1 MIRMGGVL
9 LISVLL
15 MFGCGW
21 HTHISEINERPQQYK
36 DKQVSVK
43 GKVVE
48 TLSIPFVQKGLYQM
62 DDGSG
67 KIWVMSQERIPS
79 RGEKVVVKGE
89 VKTGFTIG
97 DRTFG
102 AVIVEGEK

>member
-1 MIRMGGVL
+1 MKTGVL
-9 LISVLL
+9 FLIFLFAVS
-15 MFGCGW
+15 GCSW
-21 HTHISEINERPQQYK
+21 HTHISEINDRPQEYS
-36 DKQVSVK
+36 DKQVSIK

-67 KIWVMSQERIPS
+67 KIWIVSQKRVPF
-79 RGEKVVVKGE
+79 RGEKVIVKGK

-97 DRTFG
+97 TRTFG
-102 AVIVEGEK
+102 MVIVEDGE

>member
-1 MIRMGGVL
+1 MRVWIL
-9 LISVLL
+9 LFILVFTV
-15 MFGCGW
+15 FGCSW
-21 HTHISEINERPQQYK
+21 YTRVSEINDKSQEYK
-36 DKQVSVK
+36 DKQVSIK

-67 KIWVMSQERIPS
+67 KIWIVSQKRVPF
-79 RGEKVVVKGE
+79 RGEKVTVKGK

-97 DRTFG
+97 KRTFG
-102 AVIVEGEK
+102 MVIVEDEE